1 MFELKMM
8 FLHCFDVMAILLA
21 AVEQVSIMHR
31 PRHRLCANI
40 QVAKFADKYG
50 MF

>member
-31 PRHRLCANI
+31 LCANI